1 MIVAPFDEA
10 PSSQSLLPVRPESAD
25 RQPSDDGRKE
35 RAVAQLLERGV
46 LSHAFGQ
53 HGEYKVRTTLTTRQ
67 TWQYRCYVLRHG
79 KPFKGGFFPII
90 VEYKPAQQR
99 VMPKHLSTDATQDS
113 FAQEAVDVHFTR
125 CAALGEYLVLSAL
138 YDQPPSPSR
147 RWFILLAPLAG
158 IAMAVAFGAWA
169 HIFPSDSGQPLRNPS
184 PPIADQRPTREGWGA
199 PLLNAGSPPS
209 RADMNAPA
217 GAASQIDS
225 REALKTVSVSE
236 LVTQHGPPPKADK
249 APRTL
254 PAVDP
259 PGPPGSDLQ
268 AGDVV
273 VVTGWLHRISRG
285 TDGTYRLHM
294 SASRN
299 TEARAL
305 TAMVPPAVQ
314 APDLPTVQAQVQEV
328 RAFIKQQ
335 LLRQKEPSLRGS
347 VMQRPIFVQLTGQV
361 ANPASSSGTP
371 AQKKRAQEATA
382 HWEIRRV
389 LEIQFATPSEASERS
404 RSQ

>member
-1 MIVAPFDEA
+1 
-10 PSSQSLLPVRPESAD
+10 
-25 RQPSDDGRKE
+25 
-35 RAVAQLLERGV
+35 VAQLLEHGV

-90 VEYKPAQQR
+90 VEHKPTQQR
-99 VMPKHLSTDATQDS
+99 ALLKHLSTDVTQNS

-138 YDQPPSPSR
+138 YDRPLSPPR
-147 RWFILLAPLAG
+147 RWLILVPPLAAL
-158 IAMAVAFGAWA
+158 AMAVAFGAWM
-169 HIFPSDSGQPLRNPS
+169 HFFPKDSGQPLGT
-184 PPIADQRPTREGWGA
+184 PPLPVTDQRPTREGAGA
-199 PLLNAGSPPS
+199 PVFNAGSPPGRTNVS
-209 RADMNAPA
+209 TPA
-217 GAASQIDS
+217 MVASPIDPP
-225 REALKTVSVSE
+225 EAFKTVSVRE
-236 LVTQHGPPPKADK
+236 LVNQYTSQPKADS

-254 PAVDP
+254 PAGDP

-273 VVTGWLHRISRG
+273 VVTGWIHRISRAP
-285 TDGTYRLHM
+285 DGAYRLHL

-299 TEARAL
+299 TEAKAL
-305 TAMVPPAVQ
+305 MALVPPTVQ
-314 APDLPTVQAQVQEV
+314 APNSPTVQAQVQEV

-335 LLRQKEPSLRGS
+335 LMRQKEPSPRGS
-347 VMQRPIFVQLTGQV
+347 VMQRPIFVQLTGEV
-361 ANPASSSGTP
+361 VSSRPSSGTP

-389 LEIQFATPSEASERS
+389 LDIQFATPSEASGRLRS
-404 RSQ
+404 D